1 MKKIKGYEW
10 AQSARVLH
18 YSRLER
24 LAKEKPFSLLGPFVS
39 YEKNELL

>member
-24 LAKEKPFSLLGPFVS
+24 LAREKHLSLLGPFVS
-39 YEKNELL
+39 YKEN